1 MGTENRRR
9 RSGRAGGD
17 FIIRK
22 SDAAKFAGSAEN
34 RAPDKQP
41 GKTVSRL
48 NTASSLAAAESIERR
63 KNVLGHLPAGI
74 ESTELVEQGLPVSS
88 VDELRR
94 EGLTFSEVHGLVLP
108 ARTLKHRIAK
118 KQRLSMEET
127 DRVVRVA
134 RVMALAD
141 EVFGNR
147 EKALGWLRRG
157 NKRLRDRAP
166 LEMLRSEVG
175 GELVRQML
183 HQLDEGIYV

>member
-1 MGTENRRR
+1 MNGTPPTRKEPGHRANGSRR
-9 RSGRAGGD
+9 
-17 FIIRK
+17 
-22 SDAAKFAGSAEN
+22 
-34 RAPDKQP
+34 
-41 GKTVSRL
+41 
-48 NTASSLAAAESIERR
+48 
-63 KNVLGHLPAGI
+63 NVLDEFPTGI
-74 ESTELVEQGLPVSS
+74 ESAELVEQGLPVSS

-127 DRVVRVA
+127 DRVMRVA
-134 RVMALAD
+134 KVMALA
-141 EVFGNR
+141 EQVFGNR

-157 NKRLRDRAP
+157 NQRLHDRAP